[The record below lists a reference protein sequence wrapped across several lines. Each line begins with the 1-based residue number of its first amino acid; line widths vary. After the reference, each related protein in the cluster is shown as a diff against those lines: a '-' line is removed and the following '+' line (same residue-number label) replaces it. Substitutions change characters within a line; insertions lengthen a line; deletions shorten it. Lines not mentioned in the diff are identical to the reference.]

1 MKLHYYLIL
10 LVLLLIS
17 STVSSTSYNKGNDF
31 SYSGSFISHL
41 IDDYPLYL
49 EGEFSD
55 TGTRSLQSLPVEA
68 AISEG
73 ILYVEFSTAVG
84 EVNLS
89 IEGAGQVV
97 YTSTADVVAPWH
109 LISIP
114 LDNYNPGTYKLEL
127 TNGDGGYVYG
137 EFTIE

>member
-1 MKLHYYLIL
+1 MKLHYFLIL
-10 LVLLLIS
+10 LVGLSIT
-17 STVSSTSYNKGNDF
+17 STINGTSFSGNDI
-31 SYSGSFISHL
+31 SYKDSFISQL
-41 IDDYPLYL
+41 TENYPLYL
-49 EGEFSD
+49 ECEFSQSS
-55 TGTRSLQSLPVEA
+55 TRSLQSLPVEA

>member
-1 MKLHYYLIL
+1 MKLHYFLIL
-10 LVLLLIS
+10 LVGLSIT
-17 STVSSTSYNKGNDF
+17 STINGTSFSGNDI
-31 SYSGSFISHL
+31 SYKDSFISQL
-41 IDDYPLYL
+41 TENYPLYL
-49 EGEFSD
+49 EGEFSQSS
-55 TGTRSLQSLPVEA
+55 TRSLQSLPVEA

>member
-1 MKLHYYLIL
+1 MKLHYYFIL
-10 LVLLLIS
+10 LVGLL
-17 STVSSTSYNKGNDF
+17 VSGTTYAGGLFTD
-31 SYSGSFISHL
+31 GFISHL
-41 IDDYPLYL
+41 TEDYPLFL
-49 EGEFSD
+49 KGEFSQT

-84 EVNLS
+84 EVNLA
-89 IEGAGQVV
+89 IEGASQVV

>member
-1 MKLHYYLIL
+1 MKLHYSLIL
-10 LVLLLIS
+10 LIGLLIS
-17 STVSSTSYNKGNDF
+17 GTINGNSF
-31 SYSGSFISHL
+31 TGSFISQL
-41 IDDYPLYL
+41 TEDYPLFL
-49 EGEFSD
+49 KGEFSQ
-55 TGTRSLQSLPVEA
+55 TGARSLQSLPVEA
-68 AISEG
+68 AVSEG